1 MYRATRIVSFAL
13 FFILVL
19 SACNL
24 PSASDAEAT
33 QGADTLLTAAAQT
46 VVANQTQSAIL
57 NPPTI
62 PPTSTVG
69 IPTSTLAIAT
79 TSIPPTSPP
88 PTQTCDVAQF
98 IDDVTIPDG
107 TTLEPNETFTKTWRF
122 KNVGTC
128 SWTPSYAIIFS
139 SGDAMSG
146 PATQTLTGNVN
157 PGQTVDISVD
167 LTAPASDG
175 NYKGYWKL
183 RNAAGVHFSQFYVDI
198 KVKTP
203 TPTAGPT
210 TITLN
215 ATGGTEGGTV
225 YEPAAGLAVVNG
237 TILAG
242 DTGSNYLARGFMSF
256 DISSL
261 SGKTVSTATLD
272 LSSCAKMQDPFSG
285 DLDGIWVG
293 EVQYALPLDQ
303 SDYDITGSGI
313 QLLTS
318 LPGSSIDVKN
328 YVQTR
333 VTEGKS
339 RFQIRLHPK
348 GPSDADAQADYMT
361 CSASGPKLSITY
373 QP

>member
-1 MYRATRIVSFAL
+1 MSKTTWLVFVL
-13 FFILVL
+13 FVVIFGV

-24 PSASDAEAT
+24 PSNVTPTQDA
-33 QGADTLLTAAAQT
+33 GAALTASAQT
-46 VVANQTQSAIL
+46 VEANMTQAAIL

-62 PPTSTVG
+62 PPTSTLG
-69 IPTSTLAIAT
+69 FATSTLAIAT
-79 TSIPPTSPP
+79 TSVAPTSPP
-88 PTQTCDVAQF
+88 PTESCDVAQF
-98 IDDVTIPDG
+98 VDDITIPDG
-107 TTLEPNETFTKTWRF
+107 TTLEPNETFTKTWRL

-128 SWTPSYAIIFS
+128 SWTTSYSVVFS
-139 SGDAMSG
+139 SGDSMDG
-146 PATQTLTGNVN
+146 PATQALTSNVN
-157 PGQTVDISVD
+157 PGQTVDISID
-167 LTAPASDG
+167 LTAPDTDG

-183 RNAAGVHFSQFYVDI
+183 RNATGVHFTQFYVDI

-225 YEPAAGLAVVNG
+225 YEPAASQAVVHG

-242 DTGSNYLARGFMSF
+242 DTSSDYLARGFMSF

-261 SGKTVSTATLD
+261 SGKTVTAATLD
-272 LSSCAKMQDPFSG
+272 LSSCSQVQDPFG
-285 DLDGIWVG
+285 DLSGIWVG

-303 SDYDITGSGI
+303 SDYNISGSGI
-313 QLLTS
+313 ELLNS
-318 LPGSSIDVKN
+318 LPGSSIDVKS

-339 RFQIRLHPK
+339 RFQIRLHPSS
-348 GPSDADAQADYMT
+348 GTSNGDGQADYMT
-361 CSASGPKLSITY
+361 CTASGPKLSITY

>member
-1 MYRATRIVSFAL
+1 MSKTTRLA
-13 FFILVL
+13 FILFVVVFGI

-24 PSASDAEAT
+24 PSNVTPT
-33 QGADTLLTAAAQT
+33 QGTGAALTASAQT
-46 VVANQTQSAIL
+46 VEANMTQAAIL

-62 PPTSTVG
+62 PPTNTPG
-69 IPTSTLAIAT
+69 IATSTLAVAT
-79 TSIPPTSPP
+79 TSVAPTSPP
-88 PTQTCDVAQF
+88 ATESCDVAQF

-107 TTLEPNETFTKTWRF
+107 TTLEPDETFTKTWRL

-128 SWTPSYAIIFS
+128 SWTPSYAVVFS
-139 SGDAMSG
+139 SGDSMDG
-146 PATQTLTGNVN
+146 PATQSLTGNVN

-167 LTAPASDG
+167 LTAPGTDG
-175 NYKGYWKL
+175 SYKGFWKL
-183 RNAAGVHFSQFYVDI
+183 RNASGVHFTQFYVDI
-198 KVKTP
+198 KVETP

-225 YEPAAGLAVVNG
+225 YESGSGLDVVHG

-242 DTGSNYLARGFMSF
+242 DTGSDYLARGFMSF

-261 SGKTVSTATLD
+261 SGKTVTAATLD
-272 LSSCAKMQDPFSG
+272 LSGCSDVQDPFG
-285 DLDGIWVG
+285 DLSGIWVG

-303 SDYDITGSGI
+303 LDYNISGSGI
-313 QLLTS
+313 QLLNS
-318 LPGSSIDVKN
+318 IPGSSIDVES

-339 RFQIRLHPK
+339 RFQIRLHPSS
-348 GPSDADAQADYMT
+348 GDSDNDGQADYMT
-361 CSASGPKLSITY
+361 CIASGPKLSITY

>member
-1 MYRATRIVSFAL
+1 MSKTTWLVFVL
-13 FFILVL
+13 FVVIFGV

-24 PSASDAEAT
+24 PSNVTPTQDA
-33 QGADTLLTAAAQT
+33 GAALTASAQT
-46 VVANQTQSAIL
+46 VEANMTQAAIL

-62 PPTSTVG
+62 PPTSTLG
-69 IPTSTLAIAT
+69 FATSTLAIAT
-79 TSIPPTSPP
+79 TSVAPTSPP
-88 PTQTCDVAQF
+88 PTESCDVAQF
-98 IDDVTIPDG
+98 VDDITIPDG
-107 TTLEPNETFTKTWRF
+107 TTLEPNETFTKTWRL

-128 SWTPSYAIIFS
+128 SWTTSYSVVFS
-139 SGDAMSG
+139 SGDSMDG
-146 PATQTLTGNVN
+146 PATQALTSNVN
-157 PGQTVDISVD
+157 PDQTVDISID
-167 LTAPASDG
+167 LTAPDTDG

-183 RNAAGVHFSQFYVDI
+183 RNATGVHFTQFYVDI

-225 YEPAAGLAVVNG
+225 YEPAASQAVVHG

-242 DTGSNYLARGFMSF
+242 DTSSDYLARGFMSF

-261 SGKTVSTATLD
+261 SGKTVTAATLD
-272 LSSCAKMQDPFSG
+272 LSSCSPVQDPFG
-285 DLDGIWVG
+285 DLSGIWVG

-303 SDYDITGSGI
+303 SDYNISGSGI
-313 QLLTS
+313 ELLNS
-318 LPGSSIDVKN
+318 LPGGSIDVKS

-339 RFQIRLHPK
+339 RFQIRLHPSS
-348 GPSDADAQADYMT
+348 GTSNGDGQADYMT

>member
-1 MYRATRIVSFAL
+1 V
-13 FFILVL
+13 
-19 SACNL
+19 
-24 PSASDAEAT
+24 EANMT
-33 QGADTLLTAAAQT
+33 QA
-46 VVANQTQSAIL
+46 AIL

-62 PPTSTVG
+62 PPTNTPG
-69 IPTSTLAIAT
+69 FATSTLAIAT
-79 TSIPPTSPP
+79 TSVAPTSPP
-88 PTQTCDVAQF
+88 ATESCDVAQF

-107 TTLEPNETFTKTWRF
+107 TTLEPNETFTKTWRL

-128 SWTPSYAIIFS
+128 SWTTSYAVVFS
-139 SGDAMSG
+139 SGDSMNG
-146 PATQTLTGNVN
+146 PATKALTSNVN
-157 PGQTVDISVD
+157 PGQTFDISVD
-167 LTAPASDG
+167 LTAPATDG

-183 RNAAGVHFSQFYVDI
+183 RNAAGVSFSIPFYVDI

-225 YEPAAGLAVVNG
+225 YEPAASQAVVHG

-242 DTGSNYLARGFMSF
+242 DTSSDFLARGFMSF

-261 SGKTVSTATLD
+261 SGKSVIAATLD
-272 LSSCAKMQDPFSG
+272 LSSCSPVQDPFG
-285 DLDGIWVG
+285 DLSGIWVG

-303 SDYDITGSGI
+303 SDYNISGSGI
-313 QLLTS
+313 ELLNS
-318 LPGSSIDVKN
+318 VPGSSIDVKS

-339 RFQIRLHPK
+339 RFQIRLHPSS
-348 GPSDADAQADYMT
+348 GTSNGDGQADYMT